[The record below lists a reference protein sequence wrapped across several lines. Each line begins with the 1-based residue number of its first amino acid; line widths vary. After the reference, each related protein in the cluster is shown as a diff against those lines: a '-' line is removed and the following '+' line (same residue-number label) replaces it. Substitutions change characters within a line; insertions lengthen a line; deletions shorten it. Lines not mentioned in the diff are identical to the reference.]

1 MKILVIGDVCGEP
14 GVEFLSKNLRKLK
27 QREQADLVIVNGE
40 NASMRG
46 ISPAQADEILYSGA
60 DVITLGNHAFAN
72 RQSWDYLDET
82 RDVIR
87 PLNLSPKKPG
97 MGYTVVECCGKR
109 VCVVNLMGQLNMDFS
124 VDSPFR
130 AMDALLKQQDADVY
144 VVDFHA
150 EATSEK
156 KAFAYGVAGRVAAVF
171 GTHTH
176 VPTADE
182 QVLPGGTGFISD
194 IGMTGGI
201 ASVIG
206 VKWQQSLEFFTGGL
220 GQRFQSSNEDLRI
233 QGAVFTLDGAGK
245 CTEVRRVECK

>member
-87 PLNLSPKKPG
+87 PLNLSPRKPG

-130 AMDALLKQQDADVY
+130 AMDALLKRQDADVY
-144 VVDFHA
+144 VV
-150 EATSEK
+150 EK
-156 KAFAYGVAGRVAAVF
+156 GLCLRRGRSGGGRFRHPYPRAHRRRAGAARRHGLYFRHRYDRRRGLGHRRQVAAKSGIF
-171 GTHTH
+171 HRRIGPA
-176 VPTADE
+176 VP
-182 QVLPGGTGFISD
+182 VLP
-194 IGMTGGI
+194 
-201 ASVIG
+201 
-206 VKWQQSLEFFTGGL
+206 
-220 GQRFQSSNEDLRI
+220 
-233 QGAVFTLDGAGK
+233 
-245 CTEVRRVECK
+245 